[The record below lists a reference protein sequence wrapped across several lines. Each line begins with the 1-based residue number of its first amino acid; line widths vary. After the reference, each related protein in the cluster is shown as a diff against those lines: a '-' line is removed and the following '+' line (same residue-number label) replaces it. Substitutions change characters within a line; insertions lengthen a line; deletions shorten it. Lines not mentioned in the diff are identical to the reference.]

1 MGPLDLEILRQE
13 EAATRQQAQDLTQLQ
28 QVDPIIV
35 KQNTP
40 ESAKPK
46 GKAKLGQRILNLGK
60 QALQL
65 ILPKLIS
72 LTKELGLTEFENQRV
87 QATTPDGIANL
98 KARFCPTPQR
108 LQELITLRNNIV
120 GQLNTLGNK
129 LNTLNFSI
137 DGLQNITSTL
147 RSLLTTIE
155 IAKVGA
161 SAAAKFIPVVPGA
174 VPALLN
180 DLETIEDKFLPIID
194 QNLASLSATSAP
206 IAIIVS
212 IINKIVISLQSL
224 DNLINLCLEDITTDN
239 PILNTI
245 EDLTPISDNIIS
257 ISTRASET
265 SLALDGTSL
274 ALDPGQYK
282 GFTFRIE
289 KIDFN
294 GLTRRRALALNQEG
308 VTLLQTELSFTANA
322 KTLIDELK
330 FIIDRDNLKS
340 F

>member
-35 KQNTP
+35 EQNTP

-72 LTKELGLTEFENQRV
+72 LTKELGLTEFENQRA

-98 KARFCPTPQR
+98 KARVCPTPQR

-120 GQLNTLGNK
+120 GQLNTVGNK

-155 IAKVGA
+155 VAKVGA

-212 IINKIVISLQSL
+212 IINKIVTSLQSL
-224 DNLINLCLEDITTDN
+224 DDLINLCLEDITTDN

-257 ISTRASET
+257 ISTRTSET
-265 SLALDGTSL
+265 SSALNSE
-274 ALDPGQYK
+274 QYK
-282 GFTFRIE
+282 GFTFQIE